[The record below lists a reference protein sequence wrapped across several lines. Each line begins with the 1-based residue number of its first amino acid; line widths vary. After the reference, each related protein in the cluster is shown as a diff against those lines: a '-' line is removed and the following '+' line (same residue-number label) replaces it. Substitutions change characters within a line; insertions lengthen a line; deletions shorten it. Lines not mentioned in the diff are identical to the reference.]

1 MNQRAPGPGER
12 GYTLLATGACVVA
25 MVGMV
30 GLAVDIGRMYIVR
43 NEIQAYVD
51 AAALAATLQL
61 DGTTAGITRAKGAV
75 AASTNRWHLG
85 TTAFTGTQVD
95 FSTTATGEWE
105 TGPATAPGY
114 RYVRVRASATLN
126 LYLIPAVTSARTAT
140 INATAIA
147 GQEQKTSFSEGL
159 LPFSPFPHD
168 ETSAS
173 FGYVVGKQYTLRWGP
188 NPTLGPFVCGGDN
201 EETWVTKAGQG
212 NASERGYI
220 EATSSAVIRDAIEN
234 DYQSTVLSLGDTVTM
249 TGGNKQTQRDS
260 LIARVNQDTD
270 TTSATYAEYV
280 AGDTGNGRRLIAV
293 PINTWY
299 PDYKIVGFAAFFL
312 LPETEYPNGASK
324 SFCAEYV
331 GPYVQGSRHQGAGGT
346 GAYVVRLVE

>member
-1 MNQRAPGPGER
+1 MSQRAPGPGER

-61 DGTTAGITRAKGAV
+61 DGTTTGITRAKDAV

-95 FSTTATGEWE
+95 FSTAATGAWE
-105 TGPATAPGY
+105 TDPATAPGY

-126 LYLIPAVTSARTAT
+126 LYLIPAVTSARTST

-147 GQEQKTSFSEGL
+147 GQELKMSYSEGL

-168 ETSAS
+168 ETAADY
-173 FGYVVGKQYTLRWGP
+173 GYTVGQRYTLRWGP
-188 NPTLGPFVCGGDN
+188 NPKTGQFVCAGDN
-201 EETWVTKAGQG
+201 EDGWVEKAEQG

-220 EATSSAVIRDAIEN
+220 EDTSSAVIRDAIEN
-234 DYQSTVLSLGDTVTM
+234 DYQSNVLSLGDTVNM

-270 TTSATYAEYV
+270 VTSATYAEYV
-280 AGDTGNGRRLIAV
+280 ASDTGNGRRLIAV

-299 PDYKIVGFAAFFL
+299 PEYKIIGFAAFFL
-312 LPETEYPNGASK
+312 LLPDEYPQGGNK

-331 GPYVQGSRHQGAGGT
+331 GPYVQGSWHQGAGGT
-346 GAYVVRLVE
+346 GTYVVRLVE